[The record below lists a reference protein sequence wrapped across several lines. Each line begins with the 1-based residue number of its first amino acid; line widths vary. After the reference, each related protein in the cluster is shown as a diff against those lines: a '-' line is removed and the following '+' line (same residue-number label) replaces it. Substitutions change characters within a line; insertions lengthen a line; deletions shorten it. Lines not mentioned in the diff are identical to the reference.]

1 MEETPAIT
9 DEAIQYASQAH
20 ILKVMGCA
28 DGYESSVRRFP
39 HIDVRNQIQYASE
52 LDAASVQRIENV
64 FRRGIKALARMLLP
78 GLNLKSDS
86 DSDNSF
92 VVAYCIDL

>member
-20 ILKVMGCA
+20 ILKVIVA
-28 DGYESSVRRFP
+28 DGYESSVRRLP